1 MKSLKQRI
9 AGLIGGQGP
18 LPVAEYMALC
28 LSDEEHGYYMSRQP
42 FGRGGD
48 FTTAPEVSQMFGEL
62 IGVWLVEMWRRF
74 GRPDRPVFAEIGPG
88 RGTLARDIARTFDR
102 LEPKLVG
109 NSDFYLIETSPR
121 LSAEQA
127 ATLKD
132 IGGTFI
138 WAKSLDALPQDRPL
152 FIVGN
157 ELFDAIPARQFV
169 RTPEGWRE
177 RCVGLDNS
185 GTLRFVSGAAMIDPA
200 LLPAEAAAAPH
211 GSIFE
216 IAPAR
221 EALMQQIAERI
232 ARDSGAALFLDY
244 GHLASAIG
252 DTFQA
257 MRGHA
262 YVDPL
267 AEPGEADLTSHVDF
281 AALATV
287 VRASGIAPR
296 LTTQGDFLVAL
307 GLLERAGQ
315 LGANRGAEAQQSIR
329 DDVQRLAGPDA
340 MGELFKVI
348 AFSSPA
354 HAMPGFPPDG

>member
-1 MKSLKQRI
+1 MNPLKQRI
-9 AGLIGGQGP
+9 AGLIEGQGP

-28 LSDEEHGYYMSRQP
+28 LSDETHGYYMSREP

-62 IGVWLVEMWRRF
+62 VGVWLVEMWRSL

-102 LEPKLVG
+102 LEPG
-109 NSDFYLIETSPR
+109 IRSNADFFLIETSAR
-121 LSAEQA
+121 LSVVQA
-127 ATLKD
+127 AALE
-132 IGGTFI
+132 GAGTFQ
-138 WAKSLDALPQDRPL
+138 WTSSAGDLPQRRPL
-152 FIVGN
+152 FMVGN

-169 RTPEGWRE
+169 KTRDGWRE
-177 RCVGLDNS
+177 RCVGLD
-185 GTLRFVSGAAMIDPA
+185 GDRALRFAAGAAMIDPT
-200 LLPAEAAAAPH
+200 LLPPEATAAPE
-211 GSIFE
+211 GAIFE

-232 ARDSGAALFLDY
+232 AGDGGAALFLDY
-244 GHLASAIG
+244 GHLTSGIG

-257 MRGHA
+257 MRDHA

-267 AEPGEADLTSHVDF
+267 ADPGEADLTSHVDF
-281 AALATV
+281 AALAAV
-287 VRASGIAPR
+287 VRGAGLTPR
-296 LTTQGDFLVAL
+296 LTNQGDFLIAL

-315 LGANRGAEAQQSIR
+315 LGANRSAEAQQDIR
-329 DDVQRLAGPDA
+329 NDVERLAGPAA

-348 AFSSPA
+348 AFASPA
-354 HAMPGFPPDG
+354 VEMPGFAPHG